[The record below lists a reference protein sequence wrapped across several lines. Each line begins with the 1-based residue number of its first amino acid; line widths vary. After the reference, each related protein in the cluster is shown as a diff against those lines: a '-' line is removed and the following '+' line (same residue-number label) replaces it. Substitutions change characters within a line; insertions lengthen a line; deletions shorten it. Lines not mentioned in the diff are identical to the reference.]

1 MIDVKSCHAALA
13 YNPSTCHIVQRDHN
27 RNACFF
33 CENEPV
39 PFFSAMQFLSVA
51 SHVCSPASGYHDFV
65 MSSCRYSHRELP
77 PHYIVP
83 MLGTPQLVN
92 LTRSDRR
99 KPPAAAGRLP
109 PTSGVKVG
117 AQLRPAPLQG
127 TIPTSDSY
135 L

>member
-13 YNPSTCHIVQRDHN
+13 YNSSTCHIVQRDHN

-51 SHVCSPASGYHDFV
+51 SHVCSPASAYHGFV

-77 PHYIVP
+77 PLYIAP
-83 MLGTPQLVN
+83 MLGAPQLVN
-92 LTRSDRR
+92 L
-99 KPPAAAGRLP
+99 PAAAGASHLP
-109 PTSGVKVG
+109 
-117 AQLRPAPLQG
+117 LRAG
-127 TIPTSDSY
+127 
-135 L
+135 